1 MKKHV
6 KKLTLSRET
15 LHRLTS
21 SSLAA
26 VAGGTDGEMGVV
38 AQPLSI
44 PVCTN
49 AISDCLTC
57 TQVQGSCPPSMQTY
71 CTCA

>member
-21 SSLAA
+21 ASLAG
-26 VAGGTDGEMGVV
+26 VAGGTEVGVGAV

-49 AISDCLTC
+49 VISDCLTC
-57 TQVQGSCPPSMQTY
+57 TLPQGSCPPSMQTY
-71 CTCA
+71 CNCA